1 MTKGNTAL
9 LGGQIKLQGNSMP
22 CNAGE
27 YVKLYR
33 VFTSKEL
40 VNLGVECLNVEIM
53 DNYKL

>member
-1 MTKGNTAL
+1 
-9 LGGQIKLQGNSMP
+9 MP

-33 VFTSKEL
+33 VFTNKEL